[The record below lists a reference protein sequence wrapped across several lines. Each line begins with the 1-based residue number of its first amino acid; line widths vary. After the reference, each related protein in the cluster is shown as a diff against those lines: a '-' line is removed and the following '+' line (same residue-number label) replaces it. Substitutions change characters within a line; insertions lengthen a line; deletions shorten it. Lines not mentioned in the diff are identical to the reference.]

1 MSGDA
6 ETMDILE
13 TYRRTGA
20 MRTGHFLLA
29 SGGHTDRFFQS
40 ATVMQFPDAARR
52 LGRAIAELWS
62 NVDID
67 FVIGPAMGGVVLAAV
82 TAQFLGA
89 RALFAEKTED
99 GKAMYIRPGMSVR
112 AGERFLAVEDVVTT
126 GGSVRKAI
134 RAAEAAGGTCVGV
147 SSVIDRNEGTTP
159 FEFPYRPLTSLRVVT
174 YDPADCP
181 LCRRGV
187 PLEKI

>member
-1 MSGDA
+1 MTEGAAS
-6 ETMDILE
+6 MDILE

-40 ATVMQFPDAARR
+40 ATVMQFPDAAQT
-52 LGRAIAELWS
+52 LGRAIAEKWAEEA
-62 NVDID
+62 ID

-82 TAQFLGA
+82 TAQFLGV
-89 RALFAEKTED
+89 RALFAEKAAHGES
-99 GKAMYIRPGMSVR
+99 MFIRPGMTVR
-112 AGERFLAVEDVVTT
+112 QGERFLAVEDVVTT
-126 GGSVRKAI
+126 GGSVTKAI
-134 RAAEAAGGTCVGV
+134 RAAEAAGAVCVGV
-147 SSVIDRNEGTTP
+147 SSVIDRNDGATP
-159 FEFPYRPLTSLRVVT
+159 FAYPYRPLATLTVIT
-174 YDPADCP
+174 YDPEDCP

>member
-1 MSGDA
+1 MTGGA
-6 ETMDILE
+6 GTMDILA
-13 TYRRTGA
+13 TYERTGA

-40 ATVMQFPDAARR
+40 ATVMQFPDAARA
-52 LGRAIAELWS
+52 LGQAIAERWS
-62 NVDID
+62 SEAID

-82 TAQFLGA
+82 TAQFLGV
-89 RALFAEKTED
+89 RALFAEKAGD
-99 GKAMYIRPGMSVR
+99 GVTMFIRPGMTVR

-126 GGSVRKAI
+126 GASVIKAI
-134 RAAEAAGGTCVGV
+134 RAAESAGAVCVGL

-159 FEFPYRPLTSLRVVT
+159 FAYPYRPLTTLRVVT
-174 YDPADCP
+174 YDPDDCP